1 MIEKFSSK
9 NCMPCR
15 LFSPIFDSIYE
26 LNKERIILIEYTSSV
41 PSPGGFY
48 LLNTRDNSS
57 REIFYGIGGVPWVF
71 CNGKSL
77 ATADFN
83 SATIDSIQKKSYEIQ
98 INFKAE
104 LNVNK
109 DSLFILSRITSNV
122 DIDDSL
128 QLIIVLTDKKNHHQL
143 RQIVNTDDLSLHNA
157 LIKNQS
163 HTKLF
168 KCELMNRNKFLAE
181 DIEIIVFV
189 QSIRTKRIYGL
200 NHSK

>member
-1 MIEKFSSK
+1 MKNASVLLFILLSLDCYSQLSFNHTPKSEFNSPYLLVEKFSSK

-71 CNGKSL
+71 GNGKSL

-83 SATIDSIQKKSYEIQ
+83 SATIDSIQKKSYEI
-98 INFKAE
+98 
-104 LNVNK
+104 
-109 DSLFILSRITSNV
+109 
-122 DIDDSL
+122 
-128 QLIIVLTDKKNHHQL
+128 
-143 RQIVNTDDLSLHNA
+143 LHN
-157 LIKNQS
+157 
-163 HTKLF
+163 
-168 KCELMNRNKFLAE
+168 
-181 DIEIIVFV
+181 
-189 QSIRTKRIYGL
+189 
-200 NHSK
+200 

>member
-1 MIEKFSSK
+1 
-9 NCMPCR
+9 
-15 LFSPIFDSIYE
+15 
-26 LNKERIILIEYTSSV
+26 V

-71 CNGKSL
+71 GNGKSL

-83 SATIDSIQKKSYEIQ
+83 SATIDSFQKKSYEIQ

-128 QLIIVLTDKKNHHQL
+128 QLMIVLTDKKNHHQL

-200 NHSK
+200 LLIDQKIEHF